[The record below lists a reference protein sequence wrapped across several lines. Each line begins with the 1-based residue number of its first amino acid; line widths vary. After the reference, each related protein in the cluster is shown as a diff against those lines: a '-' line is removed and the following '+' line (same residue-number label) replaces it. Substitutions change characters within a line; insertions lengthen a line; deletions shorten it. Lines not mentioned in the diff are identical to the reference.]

1 MAFDKKIIVCKLG
14 DFRKARSMYTQNNA
28 LTGKNRATTVH
39 RGSLAFIVQDM
50 IIEELSI
57 ASVRINRLKP
67 VDV

>member
-14 DFRKARSMYTQNNA
+14 DFGKARSIYTQNNA